1 MPAPKNAPV
10 SAAPGPTQAGLGSQ
24 FWKIGAGW
32 EGKMHENLQ
41 INVHSRRR
49 FMEYLIHHA
58 QYVGQY
64 LYVKIA
70 SVTDMCVCLCRMCGL
85 SFYVVTCSLI
95 WLAPNMHDMHF
106 WWQLPAPRRR
116 RRLWGP
122 SRILNGWMEQLG
134 RTESWKRLKK
144 KNMITPRSHFKRIVS
159 WIEVFLF
166 ATKTFLMVFFVIDP
180 TLQKTVQRPITTQT
194 ANLRRCDTLPSIG
207 FLGFSM
213 ENQAGNVVNALGWIW
228 GNSLQIGIR
237 KMLLWEVWSF
247 FLGGVCFVRLV
258 SW

>member
-10 SAAPGPTQAGLGSQ
+10 SAGPGPTQAGLSSQ

-32 EGKMHENLQ
+32 EGQMHENLQ

-70 SVTDMCVCLCRMCGL
+70 SVTDMCVCVCLCRMCGL

-122 SRILNGWMEQLG
+122 SRISNGWMEQLG

-144 KNMITPRSHFKRIVS
+144 KNMIKPRSDFKRIVS
-159 WIEVFLF
+159 WIDIFLF
-166 ATKTFLMVFFVIDP
+166 ATEHLDTKAFLMNGIFF
-180 TLQKTVQRPITTQT
+180 
-194 ANLRRCDTLPSIG
+194 
-207 FLGFSM
+207 
-213 ENQAGNVVNALGWIW
+213 
-228 GNSLQIGIR
+228 
-237 KMLLWEVWSF
+237 
-247 FLGGVCFVRLV
+247 
-258 SW
+258 